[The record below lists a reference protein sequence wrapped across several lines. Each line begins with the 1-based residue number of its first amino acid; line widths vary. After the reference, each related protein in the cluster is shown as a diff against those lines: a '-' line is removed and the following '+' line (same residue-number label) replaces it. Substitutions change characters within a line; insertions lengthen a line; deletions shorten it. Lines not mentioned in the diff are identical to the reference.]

1 MSKYVVLYGDKKPED
16 NICIKNMFENT
27 KQIKLGWTEL
37 DYNDNMKIIEE
48 VVGKGIHQ
56 IIISGFEIGWDKL
69 VKSIKQKYPNIK
81 IKVICNT
88 QDSLL
93 YYEYE
98 RENFFKLLELSKE
111 NIIYDIAFLRKG
123 QYETYKSLGYKCSY
137 LTENYI
143 LKEKVEVEN
152 NKNNKLQ
159 LGIYPLNYTWD
170 KNIFNQLC
178 IAKFLNDCNLNYNCL
193 DVRMQEFLDTMEIS
207 NIPIKIE
214 KIDDKNIMKELIK
227 NDVIVTA
234 SFTEYFHP
242 IFLMSMEL
250 GIPCLIGNNSDFFE
264 NNDELKEY
272 VVTSAEDNAIVNSK
286 MIEEI
291 LKNKEK
297 ILELYKNW
305 KKEYNQKAQAN
316 IENFIE
322 K

>member
-16 NICIKNMFENT
+16 NICIKNMFDNT

-37 DYNDNMKIIEE
+37 DYHDNMKIIEE

-98 RENFFKLLELSKE
+98 RENFFRLLELSKE

-193 DVRMQEFLDTMEIS
+193 DVRMQEFLDTMDIS

-297 ILELYKNW
+297 IQELYKNW
-305 KKEYNQKAQAN
+305 KKEYNQKAQVN